1 MLQQRRSQ
9 RHLEH
14 FTTTNKTFEGANY
27 NTGENKK
34 MSAEVI
40 KKAELT
46 PRKHLQQNTVKWM
59 TMNQTHQ
66 SSAIIAFGLGHHHNE
81 NKTQL
86 ES

>member
-9 RHLEH
+9 RHLEY
-14 FTTTNKTFEGANY
+14 FTPTNKTFEGANY
-27 NTGENKK
+27 DIAENEKT
-34 MSAEVI
+34 SNEVI

-46 PRKHLQQNTVKWM
+46 PQKQLQQNTVKWM
-59 TMNQTHQ
+59 TMNQKHQ
-66 SSAIIAFGLGHHHNE
+66 SSAIIAYGLDRHHHE

>member
-9 RHLEH
+9 RHFEH
-14 FTTTNKTFEGANY
+14 FTTTNTTFEGANY
-27 NTGENKK
+27 NIAENKRT
-34 MSAEVI
+34 SDEVI

-46 PRKHLQQNTVKWM
+46 PRKHLQQNTAKWM
-59 TMNQTHQ
+59 TVNQTHQ
-66 SSAIIAFGLGHHHNE
+66 SSAIITYGLDHHHHE